1 MNVNLTPNMEDYLET
16 IYLLEQEGGN
26 VRVKDIA
33 RMMHITM
40 PSVSSAVKNLEKQGL
55 VQHPKYDLIALTSK
69 GSEIAEE
76 LYYRH
81 GVIKEFLSQVLGL
94 DNEIA
99 EKDACAIEHII
110 SEETL
115 ESLSRFMESV
125 NGDG

>member
-1 MNVNLTPNMEDYLET
+1 MTVNLTPNMEDYLET

-40 PSVSSAVKNLEKQGL
+40 PSVSSAVKNLEKQGF
-55 VQHPKYDLIALTSK
+55 VQHPKYDLIALTPR
-69 GSEIAEE
+69 GSEIAQN
-76 LYYRH
+76 LCYRH
-81 GVIKEFLSQVLGL
+81 RVIKEFLSQVLGL

-99 EKDACAIEHII
+99 EKDACGIEHII